1 MIIGLNDTTRYGLVN
16 TLIVESS
23 TDHSTPLQSY
33 IHPPPKGKI
42 SAITDIDCISCT
54 RVAAPTQLLLT
65 DQSNL
70 TGPTV
75 VKTSGCTEVMTVH
88 SIVRTP
94 SGLATDNLKS
104 VGLTPTLASFN
115 KAEPERRTSTSV
127 MKPCCD
133 ESRHHS
139 KSDWVADGCTICSL
153 RVSKED
159 LLDYEPEGDEVAMEE
174 QEDFFEA
181 FPGERPNLVAGAKKD
196 STTMLPPDENI

>member
-1 MIIGLNDTTRYGLVN
+1 MR
-16 TLIVESS
+16 S
-23 TDHSTPLQSY
+23 TVRQSY
-33 IHPPPKGKI
+33 
-42 SAITDIDCISCT
+42 
-54 RVAAPTQLLLT
+54 
-65 DQSNL
+65 
-70 TGPTV
+70 
-75 VKTSGCTEVMTVH
+75 
-88 SIVRTP
+88 
-94 SGLATDNLKS
+94 GLATDNLEK

-196 STTMLPPDENI
+196 STTMLPPDENIKGSPDLQLKIKALCVKYGRVFSTTVRETPARVTAMHLNVDDVKWKTPASRPAPRRQSAEKQDSLKEDLDTLLRLGVIRYQ